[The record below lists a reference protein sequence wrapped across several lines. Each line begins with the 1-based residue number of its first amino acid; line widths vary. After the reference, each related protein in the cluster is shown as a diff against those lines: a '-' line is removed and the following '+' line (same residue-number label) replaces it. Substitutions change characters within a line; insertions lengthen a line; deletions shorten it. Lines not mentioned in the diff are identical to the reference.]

1 MKIALALLVADFVI
15 AMLVVGTVVNESG
28 IHHISGDVVLVLADV
43 ILEPVAEVFLVL
55 GSKKRFA
62 MVHEDVCAHAN
73 QATLFHLI
81 ITTAGQEEI
90 VEIVG
95 VVSQEVDVPVDHGV
109 ADIACVGGIVGEV
122 LEDVV
127 ESSDDFRHAWRLSNF

>member
-1 MKIALALLVADFVI
+1 MEIALTLLVADFVI
-15 AMLVVGTVVNESG
+15 AMLVVGTVVSESG
-28 IHHISGDVVLVLADV
+28 IHDISRDVVLVLADV

-55 GSKKRFA
+55 GGEKSFA

-90 VEIVG
+90 VEVVG
-95 VVSQEVDVPVDHGV
+95 IVSQEIDVPVDHGV
-109 ADIACVGGIVGEV
+109 ADVACVGGVVGEV

-127 ESSDDFRHAWRLSNF
+127 ESSDDLRYAWRLSDF